1 MLTRNWMALSCL
13 LLSACQLIAPYSQT
27 AYQQATALKAE
38 ALILMDK
45 ATEPYALHKT
55 EAEQVRLDMERA
67 YEYARGRPQNTTS
80 TKQWE
85 IVRDP
90 ARHSLGGFLKRWE
103 TEGTLNATFVTEAKK
118 LVSDQLDAI
127 SALESGKP
135 HPGRS
140 AQSE

>member
-1 MLTRNWMALSCL
+1 MRRIAAPCLAL
-13 LLSACQLIAPYSQT
+13 LLSACQLIAPYNQT
-27 AYQQATALKAE
+27 AYQQTTALKAE
-38 ALILMDK
+38 ALVLMDK

-55 EAEQVRLDMERA
+55 EADQVRLDMEKA
-67 YEYARGRPQNTTS
+67 YEYAKGRPQNAFS

-90 ARHSLGGFLKRWE
+90 TRHSLGGFLKCWE
-103 TEGTLNATFVTEAKK
+103 TEGTLNATFIAEAKR
-118 LVSDQLDAI
+118 LVADQLDTI

-135 HPGRS
+135 RP